1 MIDLSERTIVYERR
15 SEKKITYL
23 DSLESISVSVT
34 NHVGGSNPPQN
45 LNLCFFMMMVNVC
58 ERERE
63 RERVVRKRER
73 KKNCDLLLVQ
83 NPTCKKECL
92 SERRGIVRDERTRR
106 RKKSDRWDAGGS
118 ALASTLGKA

>member
-63 RERVVRKRER
+63 RERDRKILYLFEFFDDRFE
-73 KKNCDLLLVQ
+73 KNLSHDLIVCCFSKSLTFCV
-83 NPTCKKECL
+83 CL
-92 SERRGIVRDERTRR
+92 SPPYMV
-106 RKKSDRWDAGGS
+106 SD
-118 ALASTLGKA
+118 KN